1 MLEEVLPFMSFVD
14 QPIWRALL
22 KSGRFASRKHA
33 GQFRDDGITPYYTH
47 CKSVRRILW
56 NFGIRDVE
64 TLQIADVH
72 DTVEDTDTTI
82 REIERIFGESFAN
95 SLCFLTNETK
105 GNFWKRHEG
114 LLEHGHKMPRKSRNV
129 KLADRLHNLRS
140 CETWDPWRRVRY
152 AMASLELVG
161 CLYPWPNRE
170 LALAV
175 RAEAY
180 GILKNQEI
188 FAGNV

>member
-1 MLEEVLPFMSFVD
+1 MSFVT

-22 KSGRFASRKHA
+22 KSGHFARHKHT
-33 GQFRDDGITPYYTH
+33 GQFRDDGVTPYYTH
-47 CKSVRRILW
+47 CAAVRRILW
-56 NFGIRDVE
+56 DFGIRDVE
-64 TLQIADVH
+64 TLQLADVH

-82 REIERIFGESFAN
+82 HEVEQNFGESLAN
-95 SLCFLTNETK
+95 NLYFLTNETE
-105 GNFWKRHEG
+105 GNFWERHEG
-114 LLEHGHKMPRKSRNV
+114 LLEHGHKMPRKPKNA

-140 CETWDPWRRVRY
+140 CTDWSPSRRMRY

-180 GILKNQEI
+180 AILKNQEI
-188 FAGNV
+188 FAGNG